1 MDAKAL
7 AGDDGATAV
16 EYALML
22 SLIFVVILAAV
33 TLLGVNLAAVYANA
47 AALI

>member
-1 MDAKAL
+1 MEHRADE
-7 AGDDGATAV
+7 GATAV

-22 SLIFVVILAAV
+22 SLVFVVIVAAV
-33 TLLGVNLAAVYANA
+33 TLLGGQLVSLFDNA